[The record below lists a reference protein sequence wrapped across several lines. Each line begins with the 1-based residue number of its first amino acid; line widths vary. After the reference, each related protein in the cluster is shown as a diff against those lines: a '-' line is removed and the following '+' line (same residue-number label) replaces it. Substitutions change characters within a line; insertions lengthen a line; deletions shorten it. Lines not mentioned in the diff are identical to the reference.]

1 MLELRAQFESIAPE
15 IRAAVDAVL
24 ISQQF
29 VLGPQSDALEREIA
43 EACGVGHGI
52 GVASGTEALELGLH
66 ACGVK
71 TGDEVIVPAF
81 TFIATGSAVSA
92 LGARPV
98 FADIEP
104 ATFSLDPDQIEA
116 SELLREHARLW
127 WSIFLSWPRT
137 WIRL

>member
-1 MLELRAQFESIAPE
+1 MTTPARPSTEVIPMLDLRAQFETIAPE
-15 IRAAVDAVL
+15 IRAAVEEVL
-24 ISQQF
+24 TAQQF
-29 VLGPQSDALEREIA
+29 VLGPQGEALEREIA
-43 EACGVGHGI
+43 EACGVRCSV

-71 TGDEVIVPAF
+71 AGDEVIVPAF

-104 ATFSLDPDQIEA
+104 
-116 SELLREHARLW
+116 
-127 WSIFLSWPRT
+127 
-137 WIRL
+137 